1 MTLDRKKAER
11 LLDKGAKLPYRARL
25 MTSLRRRCHVVELC
39 GNDWTSHRMIV
50 TLIIDVA
57 LYDYG
62 TMIDVTY
69 DCKTI
74 FDASYNSKSEM
85 ATLYSFLGVC

>member
-1 MTLDRKKAER
+1 
-11 LLDKGAKLPYRARL
+11 
-25 MTSLRRRCHVVELC
+25 
-39 GNDWTSHRMIV
+39 MIV
-50 TLIIDVA
+50 TLIIGVA

-69 DCKTI
+69 DCKTM
-74 FDASYNSKSEM
+74 FDASYNSKSGM